1 MIFFKN
7 DYNTLGSPEILSRLF
22 ELCSE
27 DNIGYGLDKHTKNA
41 INLIKKE
48 IENAEADIYFLS
60 GGTITNK
67 VGVSSLLKPYEAVIC
82 ANTGHINVHETG
94 AVEDTGH
101 KILTIPSLDGKIKI
115 SDIKSLL
122 KDHRDFHKVK
132 PRAVYISES
141 TEQGTTYTLN
151 ELKELYS
158 FCQNNNLYLF
168 IDGARLGVA
177 LEALNIRL
185 KDIASVCDMFYIGG
199 TKNGAPL
206 GEALI
211 ILNDNL
217 KEGFNYLIK
226 NQGALLAKGF
236 LSGIIFECF
245 FENGLYYKN
254 AHISFLSAKEL
265 RKVFKKHHIE
275 EAFPNLTNQ
284 IFVKLDKEIYEK
296 IKNDVLVEISEEYD
310 TYYIIR
316 FVTNINTKKEDI
328 EALDDL
334 LNEIL

>member
-7 DYNTLGSPEILSRLF
+7 DYNTLGSPEILGRLV
-22 ELCSE
+22 ELSSE

-48 IENAEADIYFLS
+48 IENESADIYFLS

-67 VGVSSLLKPYEAVIC
+67 VGVSSLLKPYEAIIC

-94 AVEDTGH
+94 AVEETGH
-101 KILTIPSLDGKIKI
+101 KILTLPSYDGKIKI

-122 KDHRDFHKVK
+122 NEHSDFHKVK

-141 TEQGTTYTLN
+141 SELGTTYTLN

-158 FCQNNNLYLF
+158 FCQKNNLYLF

-177 LEALNIRL
+177 LLAENIKL
-185 KDIASVCDMFYIGG
+185 KDIARVCDMFYIGG

-206 GEALI
+206 GEALV

-245 FENGLYYKN
+245 FENNLYYKN
-254 AHISFLSAKEL
+254 ANISFLSAKEL
-265 RKVFKKHHIE
+265 RRVFKKYNIE
-275 EAFPNLTNQ
+275 EVYPNLTNQ
-284 IFVKLDKEIYEK
+284 IFVRLDKKIYEK
-296 IKNDVLVEISEEYD
+296 IKDDVLVEISEEYD

-316 FVTNINTKKEDI
+316 FVTNINTRKEDI
-328 EALDDL
+328 ESLDIL
-334 LNEIL
+334 LSKIL